1 MGWLYME
8 ELDHPPW
15 ATALVL
21 LAHTIWNIL
30 LTYVITEKLLVGSLH
45 EFLEHFTNWSLTY
58 VLIFGFLTLVTYPW
72 KPIYSRVLLLLYLP
86 VYGTTWVVY
95 LGVAVIFLCNP
106 DLLIHY
112 FKRFDPGFV
121 IVANEIFHSLPLI
134 VQTTYGWYHAALI
147 RHSIK
152 RAYKQSLR
160 LGVDAGVLFVLYQ
173 IYFPVVVIGFYRL
186 LYDPNEVYNVNIP
199 GWAAAVGILIIL
211 TVFNGIPL
219 LYIITW
225 KSRKVIKCK
234 K

>member
-21 LAHTIWNIL
+21 IAHTIWTIF
-30 LTYVITEKLLVGSLH
+30 LTYVIAEKLLVGSLH
-45 EFLEHFTNWSLTY
+45 EFLEHFTNWSLTL
-58 VLIFGFLTLVTYPW
+58 VLIFSFLALVSYPW
-72 KPIYSRVLLLLYLP
+72 KPIYQRVLLLLYLP
-86 VYGTTWVVY
+86 VYGITWVVY

-112 FKRFDPGFV
+112 FRRFDPGFV

-134 VQTTYGWYHAALI
+134 VLTTYGWYHAALI

-152 RAYKQSLR
+152 RAYRAALDFSL
-160 LGVDAGVLFVLYQ
+160 DAAFLFVLYQ
-173 IYFPVVVIGFYRL
+173 VYFPVVIIGFYRL
-186 LYDPNEVYNVNIP
+186 LFNPNSVYDVNIP
-199 GWAAAVGILIIL
+199 GWAAAVAIFIIL
-211 TVFNGIPL
+211 SVFNGIPL

-225 KSRKVIKCK
+225 KSKKVK
-234 K
+234 KSKR